1 MIIGVPKEI
10 KTEENRVAVTPT
22 GVAGFVARNH
32 QVLIQKDAGSGS
44 GLTDANYQAAG
55 ATIVDSAK
63 EVWDKADMIM
73 KVKEPQESE
82 FPLLRPGLIL
92 FTYLHLAAAESVTRA
107 LLDRKVTG
115 IAYETIQ
122 LDDGSLPLLA
132 PMSEIAGRLSI
143 QVGAWCLQ
151 AENGGRGVL
160 LGGASGVRP
169 ANVVI
174 IGAGMSGTAACQ
186 VAAGMGAYVSILD
199 INPTKLRYVHDILG
213 GHVTTLMS
221 NRANV
226 EEAALGADLVIG
238 SVLIPGAQAPKI
250 ITRALVRRM
259 KPGAALV
266 DIAIDQGGCAETSRP
281 TTHGN
286 PIYVEEEL
294 VHYCVTNMPAIV
306 PQHLDLRANQFDSDL
321 RPRTRQPRFSPSAG
335 QKQSVGQRFEYF
347 QRQSHL
353 RGCRQRVKPSLH
365 AVRRGD
371 SMRLVTRADFD
382 GLVCGAL
389 VTKFEKI
396 DDYLYVEPKFMQ
408 DGLVEIRSGDIITNL
423 PYHPN
428 CTLWFDHHIT
438 NTTPNFATPII
449 LGRGGFRLAPSAAR
463 VVYEYYL
470 ELAATGDS
478 AVRRSNVRP
487 RAPRSNSFSATAR
500 MQHLMHEVDRVDA
513 GKLEQEDVL
522 NPQGYVLLSMTTDG
536 RNAGDEPY
544 WLKVINLLRDAT
556 LAEVMNEPEI
566 KQRCQRIQEEQEK
579 LRKLL
584 LERTSYKGNV
594 IYCDLRGVKEIP
606 DGNRFLVFT
615 LFPKGNIQVKVAHDS
630 QRANTT
636 SISVGYNIFNPT
648 SNVNVGELLTN
659 YGGGGHKVVGS
670 SRVPNDQAEQAIKEI
685 LAAVTE

>member
-32 QVLIQKDAGSGS
+32 QVLIQKGAGSGS

-55 ATIVDSAK
+55 ATIIGSAK

-82 FPLLRPGLIL
+82 FSLLRPGLIL

-107 LLDRKVTG
+107 MLERKVTG

-186 VAAGMGAYVSILD
+186 VAVGMGGHVSILD
-199 INPTKLRYVHDILG
+199 INPNKLRYVHDILG

-238 SVLIPGAQAPKI
+238 SVLIPGAQAPKLI
-250 ITRALVRRM
+250 PRTLAKRM
-259 KPGAALV
+259 KPGAAFV

-281 TTHGN
+281 TNHRN

-306 PQHLDLRANQFDSDL
+306 PNTS
-321 RPRTRQPRFSPSAG
+321 T
-335 QKQSVGQRFEYF
+335 Y
-347 QRQSHL
+347 
-353 RGCRQRVKPSLH
+353 
-365 AVRRGD
+365 
-371 SMRLVTRADFD
+371 
-382 GLVCGAL
+382 AL
-389 VTKFEKI
+389 
-396 DDYLYVEPKFMQ
+396 
-408 DGLVEIRSGDIITNL
+408 TNS
-423 PYHPN
+423 
-428 CTLWFDHHIT
+428 TLT
-438 NTTPNFATPII
+438 Y
-449 LGRGGFRLAPSAAR
+449 G
-463 VVYEYYL
+463 L
-470 ELAATGDS
+470 ELANRGFPQAL
-478 AVRRSNVRP
+478 VRNP
-487 RAPRSNSFSATAR
+487 ALAKGLNTF
-500 MQHLMHEVDRVDA
+500 D
-513 GKLEQEDVL
+513 GKLTYEGVASAFNL
-522 NPQGYVLLSMTTDG
+522 PFTPV
-536 RNAGDEPY
+536 DE
-544 WLKVINLLRDAT
+544 VI
-556 LAEVMNEPEI
+556 P
-566 KQRCQRIQEEQEK
+566 
-579 LRKLL
+579 
-584 LERTSYKGNV
+584 
-594 IYCDLRGVKEIP
+594 
-606 DGNRFLVFT
+606 
-615 LFPKGNIQVKVAHDS
+615 
-630 QRANTT
+630 
-636 SISVGYNIFNPT
+636 
-648 SNVNVGELLTN
+648 
-659 YGGGGHKVVGS
+659 
-670 SRVPNDQAEQAIKEI
+670 
-685 LAAVTE
+685 